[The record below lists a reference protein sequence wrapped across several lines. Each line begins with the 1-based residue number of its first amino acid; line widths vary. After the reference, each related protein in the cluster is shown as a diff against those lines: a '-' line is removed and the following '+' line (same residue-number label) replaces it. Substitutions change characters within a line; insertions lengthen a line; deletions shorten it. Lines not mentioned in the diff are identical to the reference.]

1 MQVLWLTSAF
11 RCKERKSVTCLTIQF
26 LDLHVDIRAN
36 KWRLWDFYFWTKYTY
51 INIEIKLLYILLGK
65 EGQEGE
71 LLIKGPNVFSGYW
84 NAPHKTTESFT
95 STGWFKTGTCITV
108 NSKYACNKSKLTAN
122 LLLFQELVILKCVIN
137 LSDIKNCVY
146 NESK

>member
-1 MQVLWLTSAF
+1 M
-11 RCKERKSVTCLTIQF
+11 C
-26 LDLHVDIRAN
+26 
-36 KWRLWDFYFWTKYTY
+36 TY

-108 NSKYACNKSKLTAN
+108 KYGCSKHAYNKSKLTAK
-122 LLLFQELVILKCVIN
+122 LLSFQVPVILKCYKLIRY
-137 LSDIKNCVY
+137 K
-146 NESK
+146 